1 MNEQNEVRDAEAT
14 TILEVSSLKT
24 TTETVVQI
32 FTAIG
37 TAVALILLAFGYIS
51 PAAGDNEAEARGV
64 TNFDSITLSEDLVVG
79 DDVTITGALSVGG
92 DDAEAIYAAST
103 TVTGTLAVAAATH
116 GLSAITAAGC
126 TLGATPSTSA
136 GAPALCW
143 VGVSG
148 TTATITVEQDD
159 WTTNATSPV
168 TINYWIIGTP

>member
-1 MNEQNEVRDAEAT
+1 MNEDKPKISYTAFIQAA
-14 TILEVSSLKT
+14 SA
-24 TTETVVQI
+24 VV
-32 FTAIG
+32 
-37 TAVALILLAFGYIS
+37 TAVALILALIGVIG

-79 DDVTITGALSVGG
+79 DDVTIAGALSVGG
-92 DDAEAIYAAST
+92 DDMDAIYAAST
-103 TVTGTLAVAAATH
+103 TVTGTLAVTSATH

-126 TLGATPSTSA
+126 TLGATPSTAS

-159 WTTNATSPV
+159 WTTNATSSV
-168 TINYWIIGTP
+168 IINYWIIGTP

>member
-1 MNEQNEVRDAEAT
+1 MNEEKPKISYTAFIQAA
-14 TILEVSSLKT
+14 SA
-24 TTETVVQI
+24 VV
-32 FTAIG
+32 
-37 TAVALILLAFGYIS
+37 TAVALILALIGVIG

-79 DDVTITGALSVGG
+79 DDVTIAGALSVGG
-92 DDAEAIYAAST
+92 DDMDAIYAAST
-103 TVTGTLAVAAATH
+103 TVTGTLAVTSATH

-126 TLGATPSTSA
+126 TLGATPSTAS

-159 WTTNATSPV
+159 WTTNATSSV
-168 TINYWIIGTP
+168 IINYWIIGTP